1 MTEPTADTPKFEH
14 VIELARRLGRHILVF
29 DIESTTFR
37 GRANFGITEIACCM
51 VLTHGNAL
59 SFSSLI
65 NPERPIDPAVVA
77 LNGITNAD
85 VAAAETWGKRYAGL
99 FQQMARD
106 HWVTGFNSR
115 TFDEP
120 AVKDMNLRYG
130 KPIEKFEY
138 SFDVRQLHLTLSG
151 SKSRKGNL
159 ADTAASYNV
168 KPRGDLHRANA
179 DTILTLELLNAIIE
193 VYGLDA
199 VCELI
204 LPPAEGA
211 VDRLTP
217 QAIAKYVKSRKAVT
231 LEVLAKDFSKDTQA
245 VSFEVGK
252 AIDERMVDPVVFAVQ
267 SAQDWLDQA
276 LMEVEADL
284 LLGGRLRPL
293 HDRLAQ
299 HPHSEGQLD
308 YVQLRIALLRAGLNW
323 ASLKPVD

>member
-1 MTEPTADTPKFEH
+1 MTDTNTDTPKFQY
-14 VIELARRLGRHILVF
+14 VVELARRLGRHILVF
-29 DIESTTFR
+29 DLESTTFR
-37 GRANFGITEIACCM
+37 GRANFGITEVACCM

-59 SFSSLI
+59 SFGSLI
-65 NPERPIDPAVVA
+65 NPERTIDPAVVE
-77 LNGITNAD
+77 LTGITNAA
-85 VAAAETWGKRYAGL
+85 VAKAETWGKRYAAL

-106 HWVTGFNSR
+106 HWVTGFNNR

-138 SFDVRQLHLTLSG
+138 SFDVRLLHLTLSG

-159 ADTAASYNV
+159 PDTAALYGV

-217 QAIAKYVKSRKAVT
+217 QSIAKYVKSRKSVT
-231 LEVLAKDFSKDTQA
+231 VEALAKDFSKDAKA

-252 AIDERMVDPVVFAVQ
+252 AIDERMVDPAVFAVQ

-276 LMEVEADL
+276 LMEVDAEL
-284 LLGGRLRPL
+284 LLEGKLRPL
-293 HDRLAQ
+293 HDMLAQ
-299 HPHSEGQLD
+299 KPNSEGQLD
-308 YVQLRIALLRAGLNW
+308 YVQLRIALLRAGLEW
-323 ASLKPVD
+323 ASLKPAD